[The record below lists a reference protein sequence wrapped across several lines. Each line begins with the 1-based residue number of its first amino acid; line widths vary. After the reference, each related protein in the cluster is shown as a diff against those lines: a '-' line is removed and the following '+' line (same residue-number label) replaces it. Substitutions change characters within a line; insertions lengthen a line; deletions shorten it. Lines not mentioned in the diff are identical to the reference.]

1 MPGTQLLCL
10 RKAASAW
17 GKRRKRKGRA
27 GRSEAWPDGE
37 AGCANCA
44 GDGGGGHDEKAAAAV
59 VEAGR
64 GRGVDRVADE
74 ANCGGDA
81 DGKEHEIRA
90 AAAADEARA
99 LRVVQRLQRPQVR
112 HRPARRT
119 RHERHARDKCE
130 RAQAGT
136 ASYCR
141 RRRGH
146 RFLAWG
152 LRRAGGGA
160 VWKIDQRLSAL
171 FLMGAL
177 GQRPV
182 LRGWRRGAERP

>member
-1 MPGTQLLCL
+1 MSGTEFVCL

-17 GKRRKRKGRA
+17 REGGERKGRA

-44 GDGGGGHDEKAAAAV
+44 GDGGGGHDEQAAAAV
-59 VEAGR
+59 VESGR
-64 GRGVDRVADE
+64 WRGVDRVADE
-74 ANCGGDA
+74 ADGGGDA

-99 LRVVQRLQRPQVR
+99 LRVVQRLQRSKVR

-119 RHERHARDKCE
+119 RHERHARDEGEC
-130 RAQAGT
+130 AQAGT
-136 ASYCR
+136 ACYSR

-152 LRRAGGGA
+152 LRAAGERA
-160 VWKIDQRLSAL
+160 VWKMDQRLSAL
-171 FLMGAL
+171 FVMGFGDDRARE
-177 GQRPV
+177 GQMP
-182 LRGWRRGAERP
+182 RGAG